1 MLRVNNQVKR
11 LWLCTLS
18 RDSRHWSF
26 ISLIF
31 SHFMCLAAVWY
42 SSRSITRLRSKMQ
55 NVQRYTLYWLS
66 PSICLRLPLCAMFA
80 LDSHVNEETWDRD
93 DALMPV
99 IHSHEEMSPDQSH
112 WMKGTCLV
120 CFPRARRF
128 KPCWVGEPRCALM
141 HSRHYVLLLVPLYV
155 EHRQLLSEQQDIIL
169 RHNIRL
175 HIMWLLPIERHVLSF

>member
-42 SSRSITRLRSKMQ
+42 SSRSITRLLSKMQ

-112 WMKGTCLV
+112 WMKGTRLV

-141 HSRHYVLLLVPLYV
+141 HSRHYVLSLVPLYV
-155 EHRQLLSEQQDIIL
+155 EYRQLLSEQQNSIL

-175 HIMWLLPIERHVLSF
+175 HIMWLLPS

>member
-112 WMKGTCLV
+112 WMKGTRLV

-141 HSRHYVLLLVPLYV
+141 HSRHYVLSLVPLYV